1 MAVGTI
7 VGIIILVI
15 ILYLVLSWWSNS
27 YVYLSGLNSG
37 KKEIKIPAKK
47 LSKGA
52 DRASNFSYS
61 IWFYIN
67 DWNYRF
73 GEKKIIFE
81 RGSKHHL
88 CPEVSLDKFE
98 NNLKIKL
105 AIYNHSESSADGVV
119 PHGTTLGSN
128 KCPSTTL
135 RPSAGDSGHGGFHE
149 CNVSNV
155 PLQRWVNLIV
165 SVYGRS
171 LDVYLDGKLT
181 RTCILPNTALVNP
194 KSSVK
199 VTPDNGFDGWT
210 SNFQYLHHATNPQ
223 EAWNIYQSGYGGSLL
238 GDLFNKYVIKVEFL
252 KDGEPEGSFE
262 I

>member
-27 YVYLSGLNSG
+27 YVYLSGLNNG

-52 DRASNFSYS
+52 ERASNFSYS

-105 AIYNHSESSADGVV
+105 AIYNHSESNAENFFFCIPQYASGS
-119 PHGTTLGSN
+119 TRRTLY
-128 KCPSTTL
+128 KRLFRLIILLISTL
-135 RPSAGDSGHGGFHE
+135 SIFA
-149 CNVSNV
+149 
-155 PLQRWVNLIV
+155 
-165 SVYGRS
+165 
-171 LDVYLDGKLT
+171 
-181 RTCILPNTALVNP
+181 
-194 KSSVK
+194 
-199 VTPDNGFDGWT
+199 
-210 SNFQYLHHATNPQ
+210 
-223 EAWNIYQSGYGGSLL
+223 
-238 GDLFNKYVIKVEFL
+238 
-252 KDGEPEGSFE
+252 
-262 I
+262 

>member
-1 MAVGTI
+1 MALGTI
-7 VGIIILVI
+7 VGVIIVVI
-15 ILYLVLSWWSNS
+15 ILYLVMSWWSSS
-27 YVYLSGLNSG
+27 YVNLSGLNDG
-37 KKEIKIPAKK
+37 KNEVKIDAKK
-47 LSKGA
+47 LNTGA
-52 DRASNFSYS
+52 ERASNFSYS
-61 IWFYIN
+61 IWFYVN

-105 AIYNHSESSADGVV
+105 AIYNHTESSADGVV
-119 PHGTTLGSN
+119 PHGTTLGSS

-135 RPSAGDSGHGGFHE
+135 RPSAGGSGHGGLHE
-149 CNVSNV
+149 CNVSNI
-155 PLQRWVNLIV
+155 PLQRWVNLII

-171 LDVYLDGKLT
+171 LDVYIDGKLT

-199 VTPDNGFDGWT
+199 LTPDKGFDGWT
-210 SNFQYLHHATNPQ
+210 SNFQYFPNATNPQ

-238 GDLFNKYVIKVEFL
+238 GDFFNKYVVKVEFL
-252 KDGEPEGSFE
+252 KDGKPEGGFE